1 MLHRWPSSPA
11 RMSSSSG
18 LRTRWDTVM
27 GGLMPLW
34 MQQQRRPARN
44 AGPLTRPRRPRLA
57 VVRWLLLDSWTLW
70 CYTECSS
77 LCFCI
82 LVCFVALG
90 PAADAVE
97 RRRNPTGLV
106 TRWGF
111 CFTRIA
117 ALWLLSGCRLQCRKN
132 MSLPAVVSGSVVTG
146 HRGSR
151 HLVLLLPRRR
161 SSVKSRRR
169 RCISLLTDV
178 RRCGRPARRRRISW
192 QGGRFYSLPVW
203 QRLPCCT
210 AAGERQRPPC
220 PHSDKSGGEGGTLR
234 FACCTA

>member
-82 LVCFVALG
+82 LVCLLLLAL
-90 PAADAVE
+90 
-97 RRRNPTGLV
+97 RLM
-106 TRWGF
+106 
-111 CFTRIA
+111 
-117 ALWLLSGCRLQCRKN
+117 LWSEEKTPPDLSPGG
-132 MSLPAVVSGSVVTG
+132 VF
-146 HRGSR
+146 
-151 HLVLLLPRRR
+151 VLL
-161 SSVKSRRR
+161 
-169 RCISLLTDV
+169 
-178 RRCGRPARRRRISW
+178 
-192 QGGRFYSLPVW
+192 
-203 QRLPCCT
+203 
-210 AAGERQRPPC
+210 
-220 PHSDKSGGEGGTLR
+220 
-234 FACCTA
+234 